1 MKINTSH
8 LLKLRADSPNSGMM
22 LTAKTKAILTTLILL
37 MNWFCA
43 VAQNRPF
50 ELNIPYNQKWEISD
64 QKIAS
69 YYRHGTLEFGKVSYF
84 TGVINDYYADGKLQM
99 NGVYDAKG
107 LKQGLFTF
115 YYKNG
120 KVEREGHF
128 EKNDLSGLW
137 SYYDI
142 NGNLIAKINCT
153 THRDFTIVYYKDKS
167 GKELIKDGNGKFI
180 INLSEY
186 PQIIWTSSDVPIK
199 YIEGTV
205 TNGLRVG
212 EWKYYSDASS
222 SSPLS
227 YKGNTLTFID
237 LYKNGKFRYGNSFPV
252 FGGENRY
259 RKIQN
264 QLTVFPKKEV
274 TVGDFAGD
282 FAFGGPEVA
291 GKAIY
296 NFFFNNVKPTVVST
310 SLFYKNNFKD
320 YINCVEAALYL
331 TTDQQLDVTPDL
343 DFEKDSW
350 VFFDKVTK
358 IQPGDVIPSS
368 GKAEIQFNVMK
379 DGKVKN
385 VSVNSD
391 LPADF
396 NRALTYYLSIIRNQ
410 SPKLKEDSAL
420 VKLNLVF
427 DYQTGY
433 KDKVKSYVS
442 LGTLSTNEPD
452 LSFRKYLVKDSLV
465 LTTKPPVF
473 AAGLDKWNAYLK
485 AEMKKVTKIVPEDY
499 RDNLTLNFTVDENG
513 FVKDVNTKA
522 EQDYDPQFL
531 ELTKRIL
538 RNSPKWT
545 PAELDGKKM
554 KYKLT
559 QIFQY
564 FQSE

>member
-1 MKINTSH
+1 MKIIINH
-8 LLKLRADSPNSGMM
+8 FIKLHACV
-22 LTAKTKAILTTLILL
+22 LIAILTLFV
-37 MNWFCA
+37 NQSKA
-43 VAQNRPF
+43 VAQNRAF

-69 YYRHGTLEFGKVSYF
+69 YYRHGTLQFGKVSYF
-84 TGVINDYYADGKLQM
+84 TGVISDYYVDGKLQM
-99 NGVYDAKG
+99 KGVYDDNG

-120 KVEREGHF
+120 KVEREGRF
-128 EKNDLSGLW
+128 DKNDLSGPW
-137 SYYDI
+137 SYYDS
-142 NGNLIAKINCT
+142 NGELIAKINCT

-167 GKELIKDGNGKFI
+167 GKVLIKDGNGKFLI
-180 INLSEY
+180 DLREY
-186 PQIIWTSSDVPIK
+186 PQIIWTSSDLPIR
-199 YIEGTV
+199 YMEGTV
-205 TNGLRVG
+205 TNGLREG
-212 EWKYYSDASS
+212 EWKYYSEAPS

-227 YKGNTLTFID
+227 YKGYTLTFID
-237 LYKNGKFRYGNSFPV
+237 LYKNGKFRYGNSFPI
-252 FGGENRY
+252 FGNQSRY
-259 RKIQN
+259 RKTQN

-274 TVGDFAGD
+274 SIGEFAGD

-296 NFFFNNVKPTVVST
+296 NFFFNNVKPTTVSS

-320 YINCVEAALYL
+320 YINCVEAAYYL
-331 TTDQQLDVTPDL
+331 TTDQQLEVTPDP

-368 GKAEIQFNVMK
+368 GKAEIRFNVMK
-379 DGKVKN
+379 DGQVKN
-385 VSVNSD
+385 VTVNSN

-396 NRALTYYLSIIRNQ
+396 NQALRYYLSIIRNQ
-410 SPKLKEDSAL
+410 SPQLKEDSSL

-433 KDKVKSYVS
+433 KDKVKSYTS
-442 LGTLSTNEPD
+442 LGTLSVNEPD
-452 LSFRKYLVKDSLV
+452 LSFRKYLVKDSLI

-485 AEMKKVTKIVPEDY
+485 AEMKKVGKIVPLDY
-499 RDNLTLNFTVDENG
+499 RDNLTLSFTVDENG
-513 FVKDVNTKA
+513 VIKDVSTKA

-531 ELTKRIL
+531 ELTKKIL

-554 KYKLT
+554 KYVLT
-559 QIFQY
+559 QTFRY
-564 FQSE
+564 FESE